1 MNETVSWFEKEWIK
15 NDAKAL
21 GVYVALLILQFQV
34 RYRTDIHLLCGDD
47 SLMELRLNSYL
58 ALFLND
64 EEELRV
70 WREILPNG
78 MRVCEVSKQPT
89 KSITTFLFYPRLKS
103 IHRKYTKTRITIR
116 ITIAM
121 MI

>member
-1 MNETVSWFEKEWIK
+1 VSWFEKEWIE

-21 GVYVALLILQFQV
+21 GVYIALLILQFRV

-64 EEELRV
+64 EGELRAAG
-70 WREILPNG
+70 N
-78 MRVCEVSKQPT
+78 
-89 KSITTFLFYPRLKS
+89 F
-103 IHRKYTKTRITIR
+103 
-116 ITIAM
+116 A
-121 MI
+121 